1 MRPLSICGWY
11 WDASSSSPRLFQ
23 NDYGPPLWFET
34 FFLYCLRTIVN
45 AYFEISSCLLSPV
58 SFLREFDYVSHF
70 NNVQW
75 VSTRRST
82 NFYRISTKLLHT
94 TRSKRNPQGA
104 CRRAHNSP
112 FSLLTTK
119 YYILFSFPFT
129 EMSIISLASFSPQ
142 VPNGDVANLPSNY
155 IINHLLDLRRT
166 HSKPFCNKHEDE
178 ILKLFCLNC
187 QQLICQDC
195 ALIDHRDH
203 KCNFAKDVFP
213 AEKEKI
219 VNAMLESKEKVL
231 ALQGSMGAFEEQ
243 KKSLDQN
250 AREVDQ
256 KIDGFFNEVIQFLKG
271 EKQRM
276 KDELKRAVKTQKEE
290 IHAELSYFEASLEY
304 ASSRLEVIEHL
315 LAKVSD
321 EDALLA
327 KNDMLKQLSDINSVL
342 PHLQPT
348 PQTIYDFGADGML
361 DVINKMEAISLH

>member
-1 MRPLSICGWY
+1 
-11 WDASSSSPRLFQ
+11 
-23 NDYGPPLWFET
+23 
-34 FFLYCLRTIVN
+34 
-45 AYFEISSCLLSPV
+45 
-58 SFLREFDYVSHF
+58 
-70 NNVQW
+70 
-75 VSTRRST
+75 
-82 NFYRISTKLLHT
+82 
-94 TRSKRNPQGA
+94 
-104 CRRAHNSP
+104 
-112 FSLLTTK
+112 
-119 YYILFSFPFT
+119 
-129 EMSIISLASFSPQ
+129 MSIISLASFSPQ
-142 VPNGDVANLPSNY
+142 VLNGDVANLPSNY

-166 HSKPFCNKHEDE
+166 NSKPFCNKHEDE

-187 QQLICQDC
+187 QQLICGDC

-203 KCNFAKDVFP
+203 KYNFAKDVFP

-256 KIDGFFNEVIQFLKG
+256 KIDDFFNEVIQFLKG

-276 KDELKRAVKTQKEE
+276 KDELKGAVKTQKEN

-327 KNDMLKQLSDINSVL
+327 KNDMLKQLSDINCVL

-348 PQTIYDFGADGML
+348 PQTMYDFGADDML
-361 DVINKMEAISLH
+361 DVINKMEAISLY

>member
-1 MRPLSICGWY
+1 MTTSKDDLEEHLECSIC
-11 WDASSSSPRLFQ
+11 L
-23 NDYGPPLWFET
+23 E
-34 FFLYCLRTIVN
+34 
-45 AYFEISSCLLSPV
+45 
-58 SFLREFDYVSHF
+58 
-70 NNVQW
+70 
-75 VSTRRST
+75 
-82 NFYRISTKLLHT
+82 K
-94 TRSKRNPQGA
+94 
-104 CRRAHNSP
+104 
-112 FSLLTTK
+112 
-119 YYILFSFPFT
+119 FT
-129 EMSIISLASFSPQ
+129 EPKVLTCQHIFCKQCLEGLVTRVRKRYRRYIIRCPVCREKSQ
-142 VPNGDVANLPSNY
+142 VLNGDVANLPSNY

-166 HSKPFCNKHEDE
+166 NSKPFCNKHEDE

-203 KCNFAKDVFP
+203 KYNFAKDVFP

-256 KIDGFFNEVIQFLKG
+256 KIDDFFNEVIQFLKG

-276 KDELKRAVKTQKEE
+276 KDELKGAVKTQKEN

-327 KNDMLKQLSDINSVL
+327 KNDMLKQLSDINCVL

-348 PQTIYDFGADGML
+348 PQTIYDFGADDRL